1 MSARSDRRGVSDT
14 IGFVFIFAMIVA
26 TIGLVLAGG
35 LTALESVRDVERVDN
50 AQRAFDVL
58 AENVDDVR
66 FDGAPSRAT
75 EIKLSDASLS
85 LGDPVTVNVSA
96 TDTSSPGRSFST
108 EYTTR
113 PVVFEAAESRVVYTM
128 GVVFREGSGGAAAA
142 VRSPSLVATN
152 ERVVLS
158 VLVTRTRSEAG
169 VAGSTT
175 VLVRTNRATQRVV
188 TASEEP
194 FDAVYLNVTSP
205 RAGAWARELD
215 GRGDLSCSHDAA
227 TDTARC
233 EVRNVA
239 RTYVSVVEVDVTFE

>member
-1 MSARSDRRGVSDT
+1 MSGRSDRRGVSDT

-26 TIGLVLAGG
+26 TVGLVLAGG
-35 LTALESVRDVERVDN
+35 LPALESVRDAERVDN
-50 AQRAFDVL
+50 AERAFDVL
-58 AENVDDVR
+58 SENVDDVR

-85 LGDPVTVNVSA
+85 LGAPVTVNVSA

-113 PVVFEAAESRVVYTM
+113 PVVFEVADSRVVYTM
-128 GVVFREGSGGAAAA
+128 GGVMREESSGAAF
-142 VRSPSLVATN
+142 VRSPSLVAT
-152 ERVVLS
+152 EQRVVLS
-158 VLVTRTRSEAG
+158 VLVTRASGGTS

-175 VLVRTNRATQRVV
+175 VLVRTDRATQRVV
-188 TASEEP
+188 AATEDP
-194 FDAVYLNVTSP
+194 YDAVYLNVTSP

-215 GRGDLSCSHDAA
+215 GRGDLSCSLDAA

-233 EVRNVA
+233 EVRNVD
-239 RTYVSVVEVDVTFE
+239 RTYVSVVEVDVAFE